1 MKKIILGITAILL
14 TITLSACGASPNDAA
29 ITNLGNQLDETA
41 NTITSFKMI
50 NPNDI
55 SISTEK
61 ASTLSN
67 ENSNAI
73 ISNSQQAQFS
83 LLNEQYYKT
92 DILRQTARLK
102 SGLSKNLKLSKAQ
115 ISALKDY
122 TNNLGKY
129 TNSIAYTESEM
140 ENTAKSVSSLKKNIT
155 KNVEKINAKLSR
167 LTCNSNARLTYF
179 ENILYT
185 LDELENCLN
194 LNFNQNESQV
204 PPVVIDTPSSDN
216 NKNNT
221 SDSTAQTQQQTQTT
235 NNKNKLKNIDT
246 YITYPN
252 DSITK
257 NTDNCK
263 LCDKNDQNTQT
274 NNQSYPINREVGE
287 NGEYYR
293 YINPVIP
300 RDELYRN
307 NGVQFN
313 PARNTD
319 TYAPTVRNIDTYGIN
334 NGVGYGMNTPFGA
347 NRMYGGN
354 GIYNGMY
361 GNRFY
366 GNGYGYNYG
375 FNQMNGPY
383 GAYNSNNIN
392 RMTMPYQ
399 YPAVAPVNGDNSDAD
414 TNEYDINAPKMS
426 ETGSQEKPE
435 QRLEDYEI
443 LNDENTIEK
452 TTETKNAQTNKNTNM
467 SSMIQENKNNS
478 TTNENKLVSLSE
490 IELHKTPQTRI
501 IDARKIQEQKTQ
513 TEIEDELNKTIVA
526 H

>member
-14 TITLSACGASPNDAA
+14 TITLSACGASSNDAA

-67 ENSNAI
+67 ENSNAM

-115 ISALKDY
+115 ISAIKDY

-140 ENTAKSVSSLKKNIT
+140 ENTAKSVGVLKKNIT

-194 LNFNQNESQV
+194 LNFNQNESQI
-204 PPVVIDTPSSDN
+204 PPVVIDTPSNDD

-221 SDSTAQTQQQTQTT
+221 TDSTAQTQTI
-235 NNKNKLKNIDT
+235 NDKNKLKNIDT

-252 DSITK
+252 DSSTK
-257 NTDNCK
+257 NTKDCK
-263 LCDKNDQNTQT
+263 FCENNNQNTQT
-274 NNQSYPINREVGE
+274 KNQSYPINQEVGE
-287 NGEYYR
+287 SGKYYR
-293 YINPVIP
+293 YINPVMS
-300 RDELYRN
+300 RDELYIN
-307 NGVQFN
+307 NGGQFN

-319 TYAPTVRNIDTYGIN
+319 TYAPMVRNIDTYGIN

-347 NRMYGGN
+347 NRMYSGN

-414 TNEYDINAPKMS
+414 TSEYDINSPKMS
-426 ETGSQEKPE
+426 KTESQVKPE

-443 LNDENTIEK
+443 LNSENTIEK
-452 TTETKNAQTNKNTNM
+452 STETKNSQTNKNTNM

-478 TTNENKLVSLSE
+478 TINENQLISLSE

-501 IDARKIQEQKTQ
+501 VDAKKIQEQKTQ
-513 TEIEDELNKTIVA
+513 TEIEDELNKTVVA

>member
-14 TITLSACGASPNDAA
+14 TITLSACGASSNDAA

-67 ENSNAI
+67 ENSNTM

-115 ISALKDY
+115 ISAIKDY

-140 ENTAKSVSSLKKNIT
+140 ENTAKSVGVLKKNIT

-194 LNFNQNESQV
+194 LNFNQNESQI
-204 PPVVIDTPSSDN
+204 PPVVIDTPSNDD
-216 NKNNT
+216 NKNST
-221 SDSTAQTQQQTQTT
+221 TDSTAQTQTK
-235 NNKNKLKNIDT
+235 NDKNKLKNIDT

-257 NTDNCK
+257 NTKDCK
-263 LCDKNDQNTQT
+263 FCEKNNENTQT
-274 NNQSYPINREVGE
+274 KNQSYPINQEVGE
-287 NGEYYR
+287 SGKYYR
-293 YINPVIP
+293 YINPVMS
-300 RDELYRN
+300 RDELYIN
-307 NGVQFN
+307 NGGQFN

-319 TYAPTVRNIDTYGIN
+319 TYAPMVRNIDTYGIN
-334 NGVGYGMNTPFGA
+334 NGVGYGMSTLFGT

-414 TNEYDINAPKMS
+414 TSEYDINSPKMS
-426 ETGSQEKPE
+426 KTESQVKPE

-443 LNDENTIEK
+443 LNSENTIEK
-452 TTETKNAQTNKNTNM
+452 SAETKNSQTNKNTNM

-478 TTNENKLVSLSE
+478 TINENQLISLSE
-490 IELHKTPQTRI
+490 IELHKTPQTRMV
-501 IDARKIQEQKTQ
+501 DAKKIQEQKTQ
-513 TEIEDELNKTIVA
+513 TEIEDELNKTVVA

>member
-67 ENSNAI
+67 ENSNAM

-102 SGLSKNLKLSKAQ
+102 SGLSKNLKFSKAQ
-115 ISALKDY
+115 ISAIKDY

-140 ENTAKSVSSLKKNIT
+140 ENTAKSVGVLKKNIT

-194 LNFNQNESQV
+194 LNFNQNESQI
-204 PPVVIDTPSSDN
+204 PPIVIDTPSNDD
-216 NKNNT
+216 NKNDT
-221 SDSTAQTQQQTQTT
+221 TDSTAQTQTK
-235 NNKNKLKNIDT
+235 NDKNKLKNIDT

-252 DSITK
+252 DSSTK
-257 NTDNCK
+257 NTKDCK
-263 LCDKNDQNTQT
+263 FCEKNNENTQT
-274 NNQSYPINREVGE
+274 KNQSYPINQEVSESGK
-287 NGEYYR
+287 YYR
-293 YINPVIP
+293 YINPVMS
-300 RDELYRN
+300 RDELYIN
-307 NGVQFN
+307 NGGQFN

-319 TYAPTVRNIDTYGIN
+319 TYAPMVRNIDTYGIN

-347 NRMYGGN
+347 NRMYSGN

-414 TNEYDINAPKMS
+414 TSEYDINSPKTS
-426 ETGSQEKPE
+426 KTESQVKPE

-443 LNDENTIEK
+443 LNSENTIEK
-452 TTETKNAQTNKNTNM
+452 SAETKNSQTNKNTNM

-478 TTNENKLVSLSE
+478 TINENQLISLSE
-490 IELHKTPQTRI
+490 IELHKTPQTRMV
-501 IDARKIQEQKTQ
+501 DAKKIQEQKTQ
-513 TEIEDELNKTIVA
+513 TEIEDELNKTVVA

>member
-1 MKKIILGITAILL
+1 MKKIILGITAVLL
-14 TITLSACGASPNDAA
+14 TITLSACGASSNDAA

-67 ENSNAI
+67 ENSNTM

-115 ISALKDY
+115 ISAIKDY

-140 ENTAKSVSSLKKNIT
+140 ENTAKSVGVLKKNIT

-194 LNFNQNESQV
+194 LNFNQNESQI
-204 PPVVIDTPSSDN
+204 PPVVIDTPSNDD

-221 SDSTAQTQQQTQTT
+221 TDSTAQTQTI
-235 NNKNKLKNIDT
+235 NDKNKLKNIDT

-252 DSITK
+252 DSNTK
-257 NTDNCK
+257 NTKDCK
-263 LCDKNDQNTQT
+263 FCEKNNQNTQT
-274 NNQSYPINREVGE
+274 KNQSYPINQEVDESGK
-287 NGEYYR
+287 YYR
-293 YINPVIP
+293 YINPVMS
-300 RDELYRN
+300 RDELYIN
-307 NGVQFN
+307 NGGQFN

-319 TYAPTVRNIDTYGIN
+319 TYAPMVRNIDTYGIN
-334 NGVGYGMNTPFGA
+334 NGVGYGMSTPFGT

-414 TNEYDINAPKMS
+414 TSEYDINSPKMS
-426 ETGSQEKPE
+426 KTESQVKPE

-443 LNDENTIEK
+443 LNSENTIEK
-452 TTETKNAQTNKNTNM
+452 SAETKNSQTNKNTNM

-478 TTNENKLVSLSE
+478 TINENQLISLSE
-490 IELHKTPQTRI
+490 IELHKTPQTRMV
-501 IDARKIQEQKTQ
+501 DAKKIQEQKTQ
-513 TEIEDELNKTIVA
+513 TEIEDELNKTVVA

>member
-14 TITLSACGASPNDAA
+14 TITLSACGASSNDAA

-67 ENSNAI
+67 ENSNAM

-115 ISALKDY
+115 ISAIKDY

-140 ENTAKSVSSLKKNIT
+140 ENTAKSVGVLKKNIT

-194 LNFNQNESQV
+194 LNFNQNESQI
-204 PPVVIDTPSSDN
+204 PPVVIDTPSNDD
-216 NKNNT
+216 NKNST
-221 SDSTAQTQQQTQTT
+221 TDSTAQTQTK
-235 NNKNKLKNIDT
+235 NDKNKLKNIDT

-252 DSITK
+252 DSNTK
-257 NTDNCK
+257 NTKDCK
-263 LCDKNDQNTQT
+263 FCEKNNQNTQT
-274 NNQSYPINREVGE
+274 KNQSYPINQEVDESGK
-287 NGEYYR
+287 YYR
-293 YINPVIP
+293 YINPVMS
-300 RDELYRN
+300 RDELYIN
-307 NGVQFN
+307 NGGQFN

-319 TYAPTVRNIDTYGIN
+319 TYAPMVRNIDTYGIN
-334 NGVGYGMNTPFGA
+334 NGVGYGMSTPFGT

-414 TNEYDINAPKMS
+414 TSEYDINSPKMS
-426 ETGSQEKPE
+426 KTESQVKPE

-443 LNDENTIEK
+443 LNNENTIEK
-452 TTETKNAQTNKNTNM
+452 STETKNSQTNKNTNM

-478 TTNENKLVSLSE
+478 TINENQLISLSE

-501 IDARKIQEQKTQ
+501 VDAKKIQEQKTQ
-513 TEIEDELNKTIVA
+513 TEIEDELNKTVVA

>member
-67 ENSNAI
+67 ENSNAM

-102 SGLSKNLKLSKAQ
+102 SGLSKNLKFSKAQ
-115 ISALKDY
+115 ISAIKDY

-140 ENTAKSVSSLKKNIT
+140 ENTAKSVGVLKKNIT

-194 LNFNQNESQV
+194 LNFNQNESQI
-204 PPVVIDTPSSDN
+204 PPIVIDTPSNDD

-221 SDSTAQTQQQTQTT
+221 TDSTAQTQTK
-235 NNKNKLKNIDT
+235 NDKNKLKNIDT

-252 DSITK
+252 DSSTK
-257 NTDNCK
+257 NTKDCK
-263 LCDKNDQNTQT
+263 FCEKNNENTQT
-274 NNQSYPINREVGE
+274 KNQSYPINQEVSESGK
-287 NGEYYR
+287 YYR
-293 YINPVIP
+293 YINPVMS
-300 RDELYRN
+300 RDELYIN
-307 NGVQFN
+307 NGGQFN

-319 TYAPTVRNIDTYGIN
+319 TYAPMVRNIDTYGIN

-347 NRMYGGN
+347 NRMYSGN

-414 TNEYDINAPKMS
+414 TSEYDINSPKTS
-426 ETGSQEKPE
+426 KTESQVKPE

-443 LNDENTIEK
+443 LNSENTIEK
-452 TTETKNAQTNKNTNM
+452 SAETKNSQTNKNTNM

-478 TTNENKLVSLSE
+478 TINENQLISLSE
-490 IELHKTPQTRI
+490 IELHKTP
-501 IDARKIQEQKTQ
+501 
-513 TEIEDELNKTIVA
+513 
-526 H
+526 

>member
-14 TITLSACGASPNDAA
+14 TITLSACGASSNDAA

-61 ASTLSN
+61 ASTLLN
-67 ENSNAI
+67 ENSNAM

-115 ISALKDY
+115 ISAIKDY

-140 ENTAKSVSSLKKNIT
+140 ENTAKSVGVLKKNIT

-194 LNFNQNESQV
+194 LNFNQNESQI
-204 PPVVIDTPSSDN
+204 PPIVIDTPSNDD

-221 SDSTAQTQQQTQTT
+221 TDSTAQTQTI
-235 NNKNKLKNIDT
+235 NDKNKLKNIDT

-252 DSITK
+252 DSSTK
-257 NTDNCK
+257 NTKDCK
-263 LCDKNDQNTQT
+263 LCEKNNQNTQT
-274 NNQSYPINREVGE
+274 KNQSYPINQEVSESGK
-287 NGEYYR
+287 YYR
-293 YINPVIP
+293 YINPVMS
-300 RDELYRN
+300 RDELYIN
-307 NGVQFN
+307 NGGQFN

-319 TYAPTVRNIDTYGIN
+319 TYAPMVRNIDTYGIN
-334 NGVGYGMNTPFGA
+334 NGVGYGMSTPFGT

-414 TNEYDINAPKMS
+414 TSEYDINSPKMS
-426 ETGSQEKPE
+426 KTESQVKPE

-443 LNDENTIEK
+443 LNSENTIEK
-452 TTETKNAQTNKNTNM
+452 SAETKNSQTNKNTNM

-478 TTNENKLVSLSE
+478 TINENQLISLSE
-490 IELHKTPQTRI
+490 IELHKTPQTRMV
-501 IDARKIQEQKTQ
+501 DAKKIQEQKTQ
-513 TEIEDELNKTIVA
+513 TEIEDELNKTVVA